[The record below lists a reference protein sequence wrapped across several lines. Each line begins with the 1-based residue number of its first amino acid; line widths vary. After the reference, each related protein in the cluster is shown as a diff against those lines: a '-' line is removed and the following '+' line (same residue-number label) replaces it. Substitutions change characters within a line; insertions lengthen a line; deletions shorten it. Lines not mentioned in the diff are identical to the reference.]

1 MQISDTKLPEVKL
14 LKPKI
19 FYDHRGYFYESFEK
33 QTLAVAGITDE
44 FVVDNQSFSSQGT
57 LRGLHYQMPPMAQ
70 AKLVRVVYG
79 AVFDVAVDIR
89 KSSPRFKQWVGV
101 TLSADTHDMLYIPP
115 GFAHGFYVLSE
126 SAKFVYKCSNYY
138 SKTDEGGILWNDP
151 ELNIQWPILSGI
163 DLKLSEKDTVAP
175 SLTHALLFES

>member
-1 MQISDTKLPEVKL
+1 
-14 LKPKI
+14 
-19 FYDHRGYFYESFEK
+19 
-33 QTLAVAGITDE
+33 
-44 FVVDNQSFSSQGT
+44 
-57 LRGLHYQMPPMAQ
+57 
-70 AKLVRVVYG
+70 
-79 AVFDVAVDIR
+79 VAVDIR

-151 ELNIQWPILSGI
+151 ELGISWPILPGI
-163 DLKLSEKDTVAP
+163 DLKLSEKDTIAP
-175 SLTHALLFES
+175 PLAHALLFES